1 MEQSDDTVQVFQK
14 TARVMLL
21 LLAFGLLALMFIF
34 LQSPLGAIWR
44 NLFDALF
51 GFSGTHAAW
60 FITRASGIIAY
71 VLLWLSTIWGLAV
84 SAKFFDRAIPRAF
97 TYDAHEYISLLALVF
112 VFAHVVVLLF
122 DTFTP
127 FNLAEIVFPFVSSY
141 RPVWTGIGILSLYLT
156 LLVTITFYL
165 RKWIGIQTFRA
176 IHLFSFAAYVGV
188 TLHSW
193 FAGTDTNLAFM
204 RWLYLGSALVVVMM
218 TIIWLVMRK
227 KEASNA
233 LIRVETVQIESKDP
247 EMEQTIAPS
256 YFGVQTIS
264 FEEYRRKYDSR
275 Q

>member
-1 MEQSDDTVQVFQK
+1 MEQRDDTIQVFQK
-14 TARVMLL
+14 ATRVMLL
-21 LLAFGLLALMFIF
+21 LLAMGLLALMFIL

-44 NLFDALF
+44 NSFDALF
-51 GFSGTHAAW
+51 GLSGTHAAW

-71 VLLWLSTIWGLAV
+71 ILLWLSTIWGLGV

-112 VFAHVVVLLF
+112 VFAHVIVLLF

-127 FNLAEIVFPFVSSY
+127 FNLAEIVVPFISGY

-176 IHLFSFAAYVGV
+176 IHLFSFAAYFGV

-204 RWLYLGSALVVVMM
+204 RWLYLGSALVVVLM
-218 TIIWLVMRK
+218 TVIWLVVRK
-227 KEASNA
+227 KDASNA
-233 LIRVETVQIESKDP
+233 LIKEETVQIKSNEP
-247 EMEQTIAPS
+247 EIEQVIAPS
-256 YFGVQTIS
+256 YFGVQTVS
-264 FEEYRRKYDSR
+264 FEEYRRKYDSK
-275 Q
+275 